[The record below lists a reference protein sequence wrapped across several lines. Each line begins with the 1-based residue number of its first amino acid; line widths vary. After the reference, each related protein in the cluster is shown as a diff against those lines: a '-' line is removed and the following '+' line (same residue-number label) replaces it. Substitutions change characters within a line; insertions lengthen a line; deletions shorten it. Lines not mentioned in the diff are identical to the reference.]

1 MSAICFALALRFHK
15 GEPGPGPSGKEDLV
29 PGNPRVRT
37 GDLGTVSGSR
47 TSTSGSAERFD
58 VAHRPEHVEGLSVEA
73 SVESSSVRGLIR
85 TESFSIC

>member
-1 MSAICFALALRFHK
+1 VSAICFALALRFHK

-47 TSTSGSAERFD
+47 TSTSGSAEQFG
-58 VAHRPEHVEGLSVEA
+58 PELTAEGLSVEA
-73 SVESSSVRGLIR
+73 SVELSSVSGLIR